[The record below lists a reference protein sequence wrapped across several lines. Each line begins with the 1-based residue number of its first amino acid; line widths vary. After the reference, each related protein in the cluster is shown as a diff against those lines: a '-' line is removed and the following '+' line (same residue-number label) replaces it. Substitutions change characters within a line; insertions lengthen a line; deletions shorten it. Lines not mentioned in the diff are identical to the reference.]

1 MSADPSPRPY
11 SLTAGLNRG
20 ARGNGGAPAVSVVI
34 VNYNGARLLGDCLAS
49 LQAQTFRDFE
59 IIFVD
64 NGSCDDSVA
73 RARALMP
80 AIEIVALGKNAG
92 FAGGNN
98 AGFAAA
104 RGKLIVPINNDT
116 QCAEEFLAQLV
127 RAADA
132 HPKAGMFAP
141 KILNFY
147 ERGVIDSV
155 GGLLLGA
162 DGIGMGRGRGER
174 DAGQYDA
181 LAEVLMPS
189 GCAALYRREMLA
201 ETGAFAADFFAYC
214 EDADLGLRCVWAG
227 WGAVS
232 VPRAVIYHKYSASSS
247 SFSAFKLMLVER
259 NHYFLALKNF
269 TFGMLLAL
277 PFWTLGRYAVMGWV
291 LLSGKG
297 KGRAAAGVG
306 SEKVTALLGAFLRG
320 HWQALCGMPR
330 QWRGRTKLKR
340 IGGLEFRAL
349 LKRNRVSLRKIFSSE

>member
-1 MSADPSPRPY
+1 MSADPSFRPAP
-11 SLTAGLNRG
+11 LKRG
-20 ARGNGGAPAVSVVI
+20 ERGNSGNSGAPAVSVVI
-34 VNYNGARLLGDCLAS
+34 VNYNGARLLEDCLGS
-49 LQAQTFRDFE
+49 LKAQTYRDFE

-64 NGSCDDSVA
+64 NGSRDDSVE
-73 RARALMP
+73 RARALLP
-80 AIEIVALGKNAG
+80 GIDILALEKNAG

-104 RGKLIVPINNDT
+104 RGTLIVPINNDT
-116 QCAEEFLAQLV
+116 QCAPDFLAELV
-127 RAADA
+127 RAAEA

-147 ERGVIDSV
+147 ERESIDSV
-155 GGLLLGA
+155 GGLMLSA

-181 LAEVLMPS
+181 LTEVLMPS

-214 EDADLGLRCVWAG
+214 EDADLGLRGVWAG
-227 WGAVS
+227 WGALS

-277 PFWTLGRYAVMGWV
+277 PIWTLSRYAVMGWV
-291 LLSGKG
+291 LLSGTG
-297 KGRAAAGVG
+297 KGRAAAGEQG
-306 SEKVTALLGAFLRG
+306 GEKVTALLGAFLRG

-330 QWRGRTKLKR
+330 QWRGRTRLKR
-340 IGGLEFRAL
+340 ISGAEFRGKV
-349 LKRNRVSLRKIFSSE
+349 KRHRVSLRKIFLSE